1 MCSSDLGTGK
11 VATRCLTSGGSMRE
25 PSNSASRLCRCRREC
40 HEAIATYLGQDL
52 GSPSSA
58 ACHHPPAAHGA
69 GISLLCAWIPCL
81 PSRQLPPTFI
91 SPPSCLAIP

>member
-1 MCSSDLGTGK
+1 
-11 VATRCLTSGGSMRE
+11 MRE

-81 PSRQLPPTFI
+81 PSRSEERRVGKECRSRW
-91 SPPSCLAIP
+91 SPYHEKKNGRKKDDKSREGEYV